1 MKVENKITV
10 LIFLIVVFCLLSVSK
25 GFTSSAGILWLSY
38 DEGIAMIEK
47 EPQKLLISFY
57 SDRCDYCK
65 VMEEE
70 TFKDPAIVAY
80 INKNFIPVRVNSD
93 TDRKTAENFKV
104 RGLPDTWFMTETKEA
119 IGHWPGFIPAETMIM
134 VLKYIH
140 TNSYKNLSF
149 KSFVDDH
156 QEKS

>member
-1 MKVENKITV
+1 LKAEPKIIV
-10 LIFLIVVFCLLSVSK
+10 LISIIVLFCLLFVSN

-38 DEGIAMIEK
+38 DEGISMIEK
-47 EPQKLLISFY
+47 EPRKLLISFY

-65 VMEEE
+65 VMEEQ
-70 TFKDPAIVAY
+70 TFKDSAIVAY

-93 TDRKTAENFKV
+93 KDRKTAESFKV
-104 RGLPDTWFMTETKEA
+104 RGLPDTWFMSETKEA

-140 TNSYKNLSF
+140 TNSYKNFSF
-149 KSFVDDH
+149 KSFVDNH
-156 QEKS
+156 